1 MCFRGLCHCFRACVI
16 VAQVHQ
22 PLASPCS
29 CASGACGALPSLGL
43 RITGF
48 AGINDG
54 NSLTVLLQAPTCIA
68 DISQDKPTVTL
79 NRINQERNPQLLSL
93 ANPRL
98 CVRWFLVQWLVGLF
112 AKHRRCCMRG
122 FRLASNETAAT
133 TPWRNL
139 NPSRLQPQLW

>member
-1 MCFRGLCHCFRACVI
+1 MIARCLVHVFPCLCHCFRACVI

-79 NRINQERNPQLLSL
+79 NRINQERNLNSF
-93 ANPRL
+93 
-98 CVRWFLVQWLVGLF
+98 RWLTLGF
-112 AKHRRCCMRG
+112 AFGG
-122 FRLASNETAAT
+122 FWCSG
-133 TPWRNL
+133 
-139 NPSRLQPQLW
+139 